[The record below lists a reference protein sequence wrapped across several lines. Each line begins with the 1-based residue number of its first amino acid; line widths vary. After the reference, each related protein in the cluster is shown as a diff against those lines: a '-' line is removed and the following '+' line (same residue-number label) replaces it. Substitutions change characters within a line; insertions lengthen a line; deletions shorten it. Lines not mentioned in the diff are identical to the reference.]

1 MSLARSSHTKR
12 RCRPSSA
19 VAVALLL
26 ALSVLVY
33 TQAPPATKRIL
44 FLTHAGLYKHPSL
57 APAELAVTAWGKSGG
72 FDVTTRQGYKED
84 AATLDMSF
92 LTPDYLASFDGLM
105 LMTNGNLPFTATQK
119 KAIVEFVRNG
129 KALIGTHCA
138 TLTMYDYP
146 EFGEIL
152 GGYYLRS
159 LVPTAAV
166 AGGKVGVLKV
176 EDLTHPATRMLGPT
190 WPLNEEFYE
199 FGRTVWDAS
208 RPAENVSQVGRLP
221 ILMPF
226 SRDRVHVLLS
236 LDTDRTDLS
245 DLPNVSPGDYPQA
258 WTRTFGRGRTFYT
271 APGHRDDIWAHD
283 AVFRAHVTGG
293 IRWALGLEN

>member
-1 MSLARSSHTKR
+1 MRHC
-12 RCRPSSA
+12 CRLSA
-19 VAVALLL
+19 IALALLL
-26 ALSVLVY
+26 ALPAAVR
-33 TQAPPATKRIL
+33 TQAPPEPKKLL

-57 APAELAVTAWGKSGG
+57 EPAEAAVTAWGTTAG

-84 AATLDMSF
+84 ASALDMSF
-92 LTPDYLASFDGLM
+92 LTPEYLASFDGLM
-105 LMTNGNLPFTATQK
+105 LMTNGNLPFTDAQK
-119 KAIVEFVRNG
+119 ASIVDFVRNG

-146 EFGEIL
+146 AFGEVL

-159 LVPTAAV
+159 LVPTAAI
-166 AGGKVGVLKV
+166 AKGKVAVLKV
-176 EDLTHPATRMLGPT
+176 EDQTHPATRMLGAT

-199 FGRTVWDAS
+199 FGHAVWDAS
-208 RPAENVSQVGRLP
+208 RPTENLSAVGRLP

-245 DLPNVSPGDYPQA
+245 DLPNVAKGDYPQA

-271 APGHRDDIWAHD
+271 ALGHRDDIWAHD

-293 IRWALGLEN
+293 IRWALGLEP

>member
-1 MSLARSSHTKR
+1 MSLAR
-12 RCRPSSA
+12 A
-19 VAVALLL
+19 VLTLLVAC
-26 ALSVLVY
+26 SVLVH
-33 TQAPPATKRIL
+33 TQAPLAARKIL

-57 APAELAVTAWGKSGG
+57 APAELAVTAWGKTGG

-105 LMTNGNLPFTATQK
+105 LMTNGNLPFTPAQK
-119 KAIVEFVRNG
+119 QSIVDFVRNG

-146 EFGEIL
+146 EFGEVL

-176 EDLTHPATRMLGPT
+176 EDTTHPATRMLGST

-199 FGRTVWDAS
+199 FGHAVWDA
-208 RPAENVSQVGRLP
+208 RTPTENVSQVGRLP

-245 DLPNVSPGDYPQA
+245 DLPNVPKGDYPQA

-271 APGHRDDIWAHD
+271 ALGHRDDIWAHD